1 MFQKRKIA
9 SEPSGAPGIE
19 WRLEACGGALVVA
32 AADALEVPLAGS
44 WRRRCSGKVGGN
56 GLSAG
61 FEGQLFSPGAT
72 RRGCATGPNGGWL
85 SGGCES
91 ASNVPPRLEVVPN
104 GAAPLLLGIDA
115 RRGRQ
120 PIVCDFDQKAV
131 LLISFA
137 VQSSSPLAA
146 VCCPAASLAWIP
158 PLYSHLKEMHACGS
172 GSRALWHLVP
182 IGRPPLAQWLR
193 TCEEPVCTL
202 SVDSVREY

>member
-85 SGGCES
+85 SGGCEF
-91 ASNVPPRLEVVPN
+91 ASNVTPQGELVTN
-104 GAAPLLLGIDA
+104 GAAPALLGIDA
-115 RRGRQ
+115 RWGRGS
-120 PIVCDFDQKAV
+120 IVSDLDQMSWP
-131 LLISFA
+131 LISTA
-137 VQSSSPLAA
+137 AQSSSPAA
-146 VCCPAASLAWIP
+146 TCRPVASRTLIP
-158 PLYSHLKEMHACGS
+158 PRIYPQLMEMRACGS
-172 GSRALWHLVP
+172 GSRALWTLVP
-182 IGRPPLAQWLR
+182 IGRPPLAQ
-193 TCEEPVCTL
+193 
-202 SVDSVREY
+202 